1 MSVATIE
8 VFPSAK
14 FISTNAQGDLEE
26 VESVPATKASGGF
39 DQLSFE
45 AIDAGIGGNAT
56 SVEITQDQSGV
67 ISYNVTGQ
75 AVSIN
80 LGGTA
85 QVPAVAASLVYS
97 SDITFSA
104 VTAGSAG
111 NTQTIA
117 INGNQG
123 GGAIAYALTGSDLV
137 INLVNAANTYTAQDL
152 VNDFNT
158 NASASIKALFSVSVT
173 GTGSNNLQA
182 GGIAQTNLAGGVDL
196 VAAVLGVNN
205 YTRNQIKTDFDNN
218 APQSAK
224 DLISVSVTGAAGA
237 NLGGV
242 NSVTLTGGTDSQLG
256 ELDPSSPYL
265 LIKQSDLHDLAD
277 GERTDARKVVWGVLH
292 KASEHWASLANQ
304 PDNLKIVKSFPAA
317 ADNGTSLRQTYTVT
331 AKYGIDALDLKA
343 E

>member
-45 AIDAGIGGNAT
+45 AIDAGVGGNAT

-97 SDITFSA
+97 NDITFSA
-104 VTAGSAG
+104 VTAGASG
-111 NTQTIA
+111 NTQTVA
-117 INGNQG
+117 VNGNQG
-123 GGAIAYALTGSDLV
+123 GGAIVYALTGSDLV

-152 VNDFNT
+152 VNDFNS
-158 NASASIKALFSVSVT
+158 NASAAIKSLFSVSVT

-182 GGIAQTNLAGGVDL
+182 GGIAQTNLAGGLDL
-196 VAAVLGVNN
+196 VPAVLGINN

-224 DLISVSVTGAAGA
+224 DLIAISVTGSTGKLSA
-237 NLGGV
+237 V